1 MTILGFIFFF
11 MAGALARVWYGAD
24 DLPKF
29 FQNRGVQTIFMIA
42 LFVACFFDK
51 DLTWFGWGVV
61 VAVTC
66 WLQFQYWS
74 RGHGICIDVGD
85 STVVSENDIK
95 RYEGRWYHKVCDKLL
110 PNHKYGYLYDFF
122 YLTLR
127 YICPMIPMMIFDW
140 RYILVGFS
148 IAPIYVF
155 SNELAERESW
165 VFEKKT
171 WYWRRGWS
179 LAEILSGG
187 VTYSMCYLLG
197 L

>member
-1 MTILGFIFFF
+1 MVVVYFIL
-11 MAGALARVWYGAD
+11 GALARVWYGAD

-29 FQNRGVQTIFMIA
+29 WQNRGVQTIFMMLLFMSIYIVFPLNWINVALAIA
-42 LFVACFFDK
+42 I
-51 DLTWFGWGVV
+51 
-61 VAVTC
+61 TC
-66 WLQFQYWS
+66 WMQFQYWS

-95 RYEGRWYHKVCDKLL
+95 RYNDRWYAKVCDKLL
-110 PNHKYGYLYDFF
+110 PNHKYGYLYD
-122 YLTLR
+122 YLYLNLR
-127 YICPMIPMMIFDW
+127 YACPMLPMMIFDW
-140 RYILVGFS
+140 RYILIGLS

-165 VFEKKT
+165 VFAANK

-187 VTYSMCYLLG
+187 VTYAGCYLLG
-197 L
+197 V